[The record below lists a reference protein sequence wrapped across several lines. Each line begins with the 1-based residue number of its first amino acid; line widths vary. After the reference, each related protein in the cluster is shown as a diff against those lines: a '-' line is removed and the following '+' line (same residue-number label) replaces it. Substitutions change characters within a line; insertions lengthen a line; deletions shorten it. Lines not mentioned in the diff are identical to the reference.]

1 MSRMILLFALLG
13 AASVTPFS
21 VEAQSSIVLKSD
33 SIDLPDRGVM
43 FPGPGSDVVNN
54 NCLAC
59 HSADHVLYQPLLS
72 RENWAEVVHKMVTA
86 YKAPISPDD
95 EKQIVEYLAKTKSI
109 PDR

>member
-1 MSRMILLFALLG
+1 MSRILLSTAVFLSFMTSYPVA
-13 AASVTPFS
+13 AAS
-21 VEAQSSIVLKSD
+21 IKLKSTKVEYPTSD
-33 SIDLPDRGVM
+33 VM
-43 FPGPGSDVVNN
+43 FTGGGADAINN

-72 RENWAEVVHKMVTA
+72 RETWAEVVQKMVTA

-95 EKQIVEYLAKTKSI
+95 EKQIVEYLAKTKSV